1 MEIEIE
7 GRPSFGL
14 AVVHLD
20 PGDTISA
27 EAGAM
32 VAMSHDLT
40 VHTGFLGGRHGII
53 RWMWAAFVAVVRRM
67 FADES
72 LMVNTYISTTTAGNV
87 MLAPA
92 IVGDVEEIALRSG
105 ERVFVQAGSYL
116 ASTEDV
122 RVGTRFAGLTMWY
135 MGEGGVFLSCKG
147 TPASDEV
154 GGGRVLINS
163 YGAIER
169 VEIDGSY
176 VVDNGHVVAWTGDLS
191 YRVGSVGGLWA
202 TTFSGEGLVIRFNG
216 KGTIWLQTRDLPAL
230 VDWVKPYF
238 PK

>member
-7 GRPSFGL
+7 GRPSFGM

-20 PGDTISA
+20 PGETISA

-32 VAMSHDLT
+32 VAMSHDLS
-40 VHTGFLGGRHGII
+40 VHVGFLGGRRGIF
-53 RWMWAAFVAVVRRM
+53 RWMWAAFVGVLRRM
-67 FADES
+67 FAGES
-72 LMVNTYISTTTAGNV
+72 LMVNTFISKEDAGNV

-92 IVGDVEEIALRSG
+92 IVGDVEQIPLQSSDRIL
-105 ERVFVQAGSYL
+105 VQAGSYL

-122 RVGTRFAGLTMWY
+122 RVGMRFAGITMWF

-147 TPASDEV
+147 SPESDER
-154 GGGRVLINS
+154 GGGTVLINS

-169 VEIDGSY
+169 VDIDGTY
-176 VVDNGHVVAWTGDLS
+176 VVDNGHVVAWTAGLK
-191 YRVGSVGGLWA
+191 YRVGTIGGLWA
-202 TTFSGEGLVIRFNG
+202 TTFSGEGLVIRFRG

-238 PK
+238 PR